1 LERTERN
8 ECAIW
13 KNHSISRRERK
24 KKTKRTRRTRRTR
37 RKGTIPCRI
46 EASQSPWQ
54 PERDEI
60 MASKRRRRRRRRR
73 ELVQLGMEWE

>member
-1 LERTERN
+1 VRDLE
-8 ECAIW
+8 
-13 KNHSISRRERK
+13 KPLHFQKGK
-24 KKTKRTRRTRRTR
+24 KKKKKRTRRTR

-73 ELVQLGMEWE
+73 ELVQFGMEWE